1 MPNLLNKRLD
11 AHKKHTS
18 AGFTAGVWTLSGVV
32 LAACG
37 IFDDDG
43 GGGNTLH
50 VQRSPVQGAR
60 IYFDMNND
68 GVIDATDEAMQ
79 DAVFPQGFVTD
90 AAGRAHNIPAVFQD
104 LPFKA
109 VLDGAIDAD
118 TGAPLSGA
126 LHSIPDA
133 NGAHRLTSP
142 ITDLLA
148 DADKTPEEMARALL
162 PHADSDEITR
172 ILEAIN
178 NPRNYLGGDD
188 GVEGFAF
195 FLAKEQEEGRTPTPT
210 DSAVQSKAAQYLTD
224 SPTDNPTD
232 PGDTLIIVNEDADT
246 DTAFI
251 DLPAKTIGAH
261 DAYVATIQAVSH
273 AGGVNYRFV
282 EADGI
287 PADVSDFNIDSQ
299 GIISFIGENPTT
311 TTLHIE
317 VSNGDATESEIVRV
331 AITVADAPT
340 VDELPA
346 GAESATIM
354 ENVVGAAGGTALI
367 EGITTSATN
376 PTWKIGEAN
385 PAGLSAIMDKF
396 EIVSG
401 TGITYNLVLKTGASL
416 DYETIPRGVLNLHLW
431 AQENGVRSNPLE
443 LRIRVEQDP
452 DEVAFSGGFT
462 GIVAE
467 DGNGIAQGTISVE
480 NQDSAT
486 ATATDG
492 TYGTLALDD
501 GRWIYTL
508 INTNSAVNAL
518 RAGEALI
525 DIATITLS
533 SGESQNIIIRINGA
547 DEDVHFLND
556 TGTRTADA
564 SVDVEFGNPVL
575 VGVDIFDGLTLTNA
589 NLADIA
595 VKFADT
601 GESYN
606 LFTITNAGLLT
617 FIGTNEDVANF
628 GDSITLNLQIT
639 APTLTTATLPFA
651 LQVNVVNAVDDGRTA
666 YEIVGDVEVGQILR
680 VQEVQ
685 GSSDPDGVI
694 SDVGFQ
700 WFRGDENVPTLLRTG
715 ETYRVT
721 QADIDSGDSIGVFAI
736 YTDGSGATYTHRDN
750 DDTTTIAVFATPVKF
765 TSPAIN
771 ARTIN
776 LAEDTSATSTVHFNV
791 QATSSDNSGPV
802 DIATY
807 MFIDD
812 TDTAT
817 TRYRGFT
824 INPSSGAITLTGSLD
839 FEDTHRDGSTI
850 NLRVRATDANAETA
864 DITLT
869 VNLSDVNEHAPAFVT
884 NADDSALTDGT
895 EEIAE
900 DAANGD
906 RVGLFRATDADGTN
920 NEITYTLDD
929 GGVGVFGIR
938 AVTGTDNWEIYVAD
952 NTNLDFD
959 GSTKSYTIRIT
970 ASDSDPDTTA
980 RMSSPPEAVTIT
992 LSDVNDIVPTYTT
1005 SGAPSVRTTSDAAV
1019 DPLTS
1024 DTATGY
1030 SITITDADTNNQF
1043 AGNFDLND
1051 NRFAFQETS
1060 AGNGVWELVL
1070 LANQDI
1076 TEAAATAITLTYQ
1089 VHDGDNTAA
1098 TPGSVDINV
1107 VESSVRFNAG
1117 MGTQT
1122 IRENEYDTAN
1132 AAPITLA
1139 TTTPVATV
1147 AATSITPSAVVRYAI
1162 TGGADM
1168 ALFTIADSSSGAISL
1183 VNPLPLNHEMKDSYE
1198 VVVTATDSITTNTAI
1213 AHITIEVINNQEGDG
1228 TYVIEGNVA
1237 AGGRLNAVVT
1247 DPDGTQSITYE
1258 WYSLAAAG
1266 GGRQTLGA
1274 TQSITL
1280 ATDADLTR
1288 TYHVDITHTDNLDD
1302 AHTETLQASAVQF
1315 GEDSYSLDIFEG
1327 ENNPLPDI
1335 DAVLTGATLTYAFL
1349 TNPAT
1354 GATSQTS
1361 GIFTI
1366 DAGSGAISLTD
1377 SSAAPLDYETAQTH
1391 NLTVR
1396 ATETGGNQA
1405 SGDVEVTI
1413 NVRDLNE
1420 HDPEIVG
1427 GATATASISEDA
1439 GLNAMVT
1446 DVDASDDDPTNT
1458 LSYAITSGNIGDV
1471 FFIDPTSGVI
1481 TVNGALNR
1489 ETTASY
1495 DLVVTVTDD
1504 GVDNTDT
1511 LDEKTATQTITVA
1524 IGDINDSD
1532 PTWTTGN
1539 APNFAERA
1547 AVASDTPTGFSITL
1561 SDDDTD
1567 AVNEHNVIVVGTHAS
1582 RFKFIE
1588 DGTTANQW
1596 NLVLIAGQGVDRE
1609 VDDAMLTI
1617 EYQVMDGTRFT
1628 STPPSN
1634 VGITIDDI
1642 NDNGPTVTVAQT
1654 VAGTNGM
1661 IDERISGNTAAI
1673 VATGITITLA
1683 DADATSAH
1691 QSVTPTSTPKPQ
1703 FKVYNDDDPRT
1714 ENTDF
1719 EVVDDG
1725 GNWVLRLK
1733 AGEALDHTASPLSL
1747 KIGVSDGA
1755 HDEYITPTAFTVT
1768 INNLQEGPAVF
1779 EVNPTQANEKILEV
1793 EVDTA
1798 DPDGLDGMFSFQWF
1812 TTTDNGITQTDI
1824 SGEVG
1829 REFNTTGRTD
1839 PEDTVY
1845 GVRVEYTDHAGTVY
1859 SQANGNA
1866 PFAVNTTLR
1875 FTSSYSITLT
1885 DGNANPTLPTF
1896 ALELNNV
1903 AVTTGAKYTFATN
1916 GDPHNFFTLS
1926 EAGVLTLDRA
1936 VDFDTATAAQKSF
1949 NLLIVATASSGETAL
1964 AMIPVT
1970 VMDANDSNPSITAA
1984 DDTRTAMGVLVD
1996 DVVDSDPGVSFKI
2009 MDADS
2014 NAENTFDSAI
2024 TSTTHPSLEDRF
2036 TLIFDT
2042 SDPKA
2047 KTAKLA
2053 LKPNMKIDREELGN
2067 TDTIS
2072 LNVKVKDGQ
2081 ATSTDGVAV
2090 TITFTDINDNA
2101 PTMTTSG
2108 TASLT
2113 EEMAG
2118 IAGGTKTGFS
2128 ITLADKDSDAVNQHD
2143 IRVTGD
2149 LASRFGFVKNG
2160 TTPNQWNLVLLEG
2173 KKVDRDPG
2181 GDGASLTIAYTI
2193 TDDPHPPITDS
2204 VTVNIID
2211 TNDNPPKFAQSTYTL
2226 SVREDAGLDDKIGAP
2241 ITAMDPDVGM
2251 LFYDIINDPGALFE
2265 VDNNGQITVSG
2276 YFDYETTKSY
2286 SVTLEADDGVHDF
2299 ATATI
2304 IINVGDINDNQPTLT
2319 VVGTGAL
2326 QQLPASETATDTG
2339 ISFTLDDADKTA
2351 NPPVTEGF
2359 FTVDDDRFDVVSD
2372 GSGGWKLVLLAGK
2385 TVTYDADNP
2394 GIYPQVDIYDWSSSG
2409 EAADPMMVTIAIA
2422 PPPNQIPIFAD
2433 NPLSWGALVLDNG
2446 VLPEDTYD
2454 GDHLA
2459 TINASDPD
2467 GNYGNVLEF
2476 RIVGGDGTF
2485 SITDDTLILN
2495 KPLDYETTQS
2505 YQLTLRVLDD
2515 DGGFSDTDP
2524 ITINIGDVND
2534 NGPTVTVAQA
2544 VAGTDGA
2551 IDERVAGETAAII
2564 ATGITITLADADTIE
2579 AHKSIAPTS
2588 YFSPLFRVLNAADDM
2603 ENTDF
2608 DVVYDNGNWVLQ
2620 YTGTTLSAE
2629 SGDGTIALKIEVSDD
2644 ENTPPD
2650 VSDAFT
2656 LNINNLDEGEAT
2668 YIVSG
2673 NVAAGAELT
2682 ATLAPNGADPDGL
2695 VGTATYRWFRKSST
2709 DADPSALD
2717 APETASFSWLA
2728 PASATH
2734 THTLGALVDGAVYG
2748 VAVQYLDGYADGITP
2763 KGAATVV
2770 TARALA
2776 LEFAQT
2782 GGYSAT
2788 IKEDGTSL
2796 TALDIDAVLND
2807 PNITE
2812 NISYAFVTDADTG
2825 ATDTAHLGF
2834 TIDASDGTISFTG
2847 TAGTDLDYESITNN
2861 PIPLTVRA
2869 THDNGYNNIP
2879 NPSGDIMVSIA
2890 VNDVNEFAP
2899 VFVTPT
2905 MDTTLIGDSANVAE
2919 DVAMNYRVGLFRA
2932 TDADGDN
2939 NVVGYT
2945 LAGGG
2950 DVFDVRAVTG
2960 NTDNN
2965 WEIYVVD
2972 TANLDFDAGSK
2983 TYNLVITA
2991 SDSAN
2996 TPMTETKPVRITITD
3011 ANDNAPQYVNVDDT
3025 ALTTTA
3031 TVDERTSGNTAP
3043 IDILTFRFN
3052 DEDTAGV
3059 NPTILASHFTVLD
3072 ASNVE
3077 DTRFDVVAD
3086 GQNWKLRLKATA
3098 ELDFEATETLD
3109 LRISMNDQTHTAR
3122 SDLITLTIN
3131 NIDDGPAIYAIDPT
3145 ASATGGHH
3153 LALEVS
3159 TPDPDGVDTNFP
3171 ITYQWFTTTDDGV
3184 TKTPLA
3190 TDADGA
3196 SYTLKMGD
3204 STTPDYGVTVRYTDI
3219 SGKNEVVDS
3228 ALITLHPLIATGSG
3242 AVEENDQGADTGITL
3257 SAGNGYTIGGDD
3269 EFSFFDSE
3277 GEEDDRFEVV
3287 NEAGAW
3293 KLKLK
3298 SNVSLDAEQATRIN
3312 LRIVHNN
3319 GAVVPVDVQVAVDN
3333 VNDVAPDFTEETY
3346 RGRNTLPDLIIY
3358 EGDQIGVVIHEY
3370 EIVEDVGADDFL
3382 FYFESTGNLYSED
3395 RKFMLVKETRV
3406 DEETGREQIFLRV
3419 EVAQVLDYEEYTRI
3433 GTNPREVVVV
3443 QIKGT
3448 SLTDN
3453 GVLRTTI
3460 DDSNIRIYILNRND
3474 TPPELELPDGTNS
3487 AVAQVDENTDGA
3499 NVALNIMFKASDLDD
3514 STSLL
3519 RGHQGHNLPL
3529 TEFTFTISG
3538 DQAYKFEI
3546 TENRDADYRWQL
3558 KLKDGHSLDY
3568 ERADTLNLQITASD
3582 GVNTSAPI
3590 LVTINVNDDASES
3603 NTHNPYFIGGVIT
3616 LDVFEDIAVGVRIAT
3631 LTALDGDDGD
3641 TLTYSILAGNERGLF
3656 ALDANTGALT
3666 IAKTLDYE
3674 TAITHTLMVQVADGN
3689 SKTDR
3694 VEVAVNVLDVSPE
3707 TPAPADTTPGVNDI
3721 IPMFT
3726 RAIGSPIYG
3735 VIDETGGNAEDVST
3749 GYKIRIID
3757 ADSNNNFTFDFNDN
3771 RFKFVDQGEGI
3782 WELFLKSGSAVDY
3795 DMVGGESIALDFLIN
3810 DGVNNAGRRGAV
3822 NVRVNDIDDHA
3833 PIFTISGTGQI
3844 DEQISTQ
3851 HDAVYAGIT
3860 FTISDMDTGIGTN
3873 SPLFFQVN
3881 NPYQDR
3887 FELVQDGDTLKLY
3900 LKADAVLDYESE
3912 ATINGLTI
3920 TVANSPHP
3928 RYTSPAGAVTLHV
3941 QNKDDGDALYQVNG
3955 ASTAIGNTLT
3965 LQKIT
3970 DDPDGIK
3977 AGTLAYQ
3984 WFTTTDGGAT
3994 KNPLATNANGISYTL
4009 QTGDSTTAV
4018 YGVTIS
4024 YTDNADTQE
4033 SVDVLFGL
4041 TASAQ
4046 VGTVTE
4052 NDRGADTGITLS
4064 FDGSYSGI
4072 DSDSFIITGRDGA
4085 VDNRFEVVNESNAWK
4100 LKLKSNTSLDAE
4112 QATKINLNIALNDV
4126 SVDVQ
4131 VAVNNVNDVIPEFT
4145 NETYRGQN
4153 TLPDLII
4160 YEGDQIGTFI
4170 HEYEITEDVG
4180 AEDFLF
4186 YFESTGNLYS
4196 EDRKFMLVKE
4206 TRVDE
4211 ETGREQIFLRVE
4223 LAQELDYE
4231 EYTRIGTNPREVVVV
4246 QIKGTSLTDNGVLR
4260 TTIDDSNIRIY
4271 ILNRNDTPP
4280 ELELRDGTNSAVAQ
4294 VDENTDGAN
4303 VALNIMFK
4311 ASDLDDSTS
4320 LLRGHQGHNLPL
4332 TEFTF
4337 TISGD
4342 QAHKFEVVASGD
4354 TDYAWQLNLKSGQ
4367 SLDYERAAT
4376 LNLQITASDGIN
4388 TSAPLEI
4395 TINVNDNATETNPH
4409 NPYFTNDSITLDV
4422 HENIAVNTQIAT
4434 LTALD
4439 GDDGDGDTLTYAITA
4454 GNTNT
4459 QFAIDQNTGILT
4471 IAKSLDHETTPTH
4484 KLTIQANDGNGKTEE
4499 IIATIN
4505 VLDIDEDPAED
4516 LGLTPIPDTDP
4527 NA

>member
-37 IFDDDG
+37 LFDDDG

-148 DADKTPEEMARALL
+148 DDSKTPEEVARALL
-162 PHADSDEITR
+162 PNADSAEIAR
-172 ILEAIN
+172 ILEMIN
-178 NPRNYLGGDD
+178 NPRNYLGGHD

-195 FLAKEQEEGRTPTPT
+195 FLATETAAGRTPTPT
-210 DSAVQSKAAQYLTD
+210 DSEVQSKAAQYLTD

-232 PGDTLIIVNEDADT
+232 PNDTLIIVNEDADA
-246 DTAFI
+246 DSAFI
-251 DLPAKTIGAH
+251 DLPAKSIGTH

-273 AGGVNYRFV
+273 AGGVRYRFV
-282 EADGI
+282 EADGT
-287 PADVSDFNIDSQ
+287 PADVSDFNINAQ
-299 GIISFIGENPTT
+299 GVIAFIGENPTT
-311 TTLHIE
+311 ATLHIE
-317 VSNGDATESEIVRV
+317 VSNSDAAESEIVRV
-331 AITVADAPT
+331 AVTVADAPT
-340 VDELPA
+340 LNELPA
-346 GAESATIM
+346 GDDVGTIM

-367 EGITTSATN
+367 TGITTSATN

-385 PAGLSAIMDKF
+385 PAGLSAIMNKF

-401 TGITYNLVLKTGASL
+401 TGITYNLVLKAGESL
-416 DYETIPRGVLNLHLW
+416 DYEAIPRGVLNLHLW
-431 AQENGVRSNPLE
+431 AKENGVRSNPLE
-443 LRIRVEQDP
+443 LRIQVENDP
-452 DEVAFSGGFT
+452 DEVGFSGDFT
-462 GIVAE
+462 GIVTE

-486 ATATDG
+486 ATPTDG

-508 INTNSAVNAL
+508 INSNSAVNAL
-518 RAGEALI
+518 RAGEVLI
-525 DIATITLS
+525 DTATITLS
-533 SGESQNIIIRINGA
+533 SGESQSIVIRINGA

-564 SVDVEFGNPVL
+564 RVDVELGNPVL
-575 VGVDIFDGLTLTNA
+575 SGVDIFDGLTLTNA
-589 NLADIA
+589 NLADIE
-595 VKFADT
+595 VKFASTEGD
-601 GESYN
+601 YN
-606 LFTITNAGLLT
+606 LFTITNEGLLT
-617 FIGTNEDVANF
+617 FTGTNEDVASF

-639 APTLTTATLPFA
+639 APTLTAATLPFA
-651 LQVNVVNAVDDGRTA
+651 LSVNVINMVDDGRTA
-666 YEIVGDVEVGQILR
+666 YEIVGDVAVGQILM

-685 GSSDPDGVI
+685 GSSDPDGVVG
-694 SDVGFQ
+694 DVSFQ
-700 WFRGDENVPTLLRTG
+700 WFRGDERNPTLLRTG

-721 QADIDSGDSIGVFAI
+721 QTDIDSGDSIGVFAI

-750 DDTTTIAVFATPVKF
+750 DDTTTIAAFATPVKF
-765 TSPAIN
+765 TSPDIN

-776 LAEDTSATSTVHFNV
+776 LAEDMSATSTVHFNV

-802 DIATY
+802 DIASY

-817 TRYRGFT
+817 TTYRGFT

-850 NLRVRATDANAETA
+850 NLRVRATDANTETA

-869 VNLSDVNEHAPAFVT
+869 VNLSDANEHAPVFVT
-884 NADDSALTDGT
+884 NAEDSALTDGT

-900 DAANGD
+900 DVANGH

-920 NEITYTLDD
+920 NEITYSLDD

-938 AVTGTDNWEIYVAD
+938 AVAGTDNWEIYVAD

-959 GSTKSYTIRIT
+959 EGTKSYTIRIT
-970 ASDSDPDTTA
+970 ASDSDPDSV
-980 RMSSPPEAVTIT
+980 MSSPPEAVTIT
-992 LSDVNDIVPTYTT
+992 LSDVNDITPTYTP
-1005 SGAPSVRTTSDAAV
+1005 SGTASVRTTSDPAV

-1051 NRFAFQETS
+1051 NRFAFQDQ
-1060 AGNGVWELVL
+1060 GNGVWNLVL

-1076 TEAAATAITLTYQ
+1076 TEAAATTITLTYQ

-1107 VESSVRFNAG
+1107 VESSVSFNAG

-1198 VVVTATDSITTNTAI
+1198 VVVTATDSITTNTAE

-1280 ATDADLTR
+1280 DQDADLTR
-1288 TYHVDITHTDNLDD
+1288 TYHVEITHTDNLDD
-1302 AHTETLQASAVQF
+1302 KHTKTLQASAVQF

-1458 LSYAITSGNIGDV
+1458 LRYEITSGNIGDA
-1471 FFIDPTSGVI
+1471 FTIDPTSGVI

-1511 LDEKTATQTITVA
+1511 LDEKTATQTITLA

-1539 APNFAERA
+1539 APNFAERT
-1547 AVASDTPTGFSITL
+1547 AVASDTLTGFSITL

-1567 AVNEHNVIVVGTHAS
+1567 AVNEHNVIVTGTHAS
-1582 RFKFIE
+1582 RFKFVE

-1609 VDDAMLTI
+1609 TDGEMLTI
-1617 EYQVMDGTRFT
+1617 EYQVLDGTRFT
-1628 STPPSN
+1628 SSPPST
-1634 VGITIDDI
+1634 VDITIDDI
-1642 NDNGPTVTVAQT
+1642 NDNGPTVTVTQD
-1654 VAGTNGM
+1654 VVGTNGM
-1661 IDERISGNTAAI
+1661 IDERIASNTAAI
-1673 VATGITITLA
+1673 TATGITITLA
-1683 DADATSAH
+1683 DADATAGR
-1691 QSVTPTSTPKPQ
+1691 QSITPSSTPKPQ
-1703 FKVYNDDDPRT
+1703 FKVYNAANDM

-1719 EVVDDG
+1719 EVVYDG

-1733 AGEALDHTASPLSL
+1733 AGKALDHTASPLSL

-1824 SGEVG
+1824 AGEND
-1829 REFNTTGRTD
+1829 REFDTTGRTD

-1845 GVRVEYTDHAGTVY
+1845 GVRVEYTDHAGTTY
-1859 SQANGNA
+1859 SKANGNA

-1885 DGNANPTLPTF
+1885 DGDASPTLPTF

-1903 AVTTGAKYTFATN
+1903 AVTTGATYAFATD

-1936 VDFDTATAAQKSF
+1936 VDFDTASAAQKSF
-1949 NLLIVATASSGETAL
+1949 NLLIVAEAAGGETAL
-1964 AMIPVT
+1964 AMIPVN
-1970 VMDANDSNPSITAA
+1970 VMDANDSDPSITAT
-1984 DDTRTAMGVLVD
+1984 DDSLDAMGVLVD

-2024 TSTTHPSLEDRF
+2024 TSTSHPSLEDRF

-2108 TASLT
+2108 TASIT

-2118 IAGGTKTGFS
+2118 GAGGTATGFS

-2149 LASRFGFVKNG
+2149 LASRFGFVKDG
-2160 TTPNQWNLVLLEG
+2160 TTANQWNLVLLEG

-2181 GDGASLTIAYTI
+2181 GDGETLTIAYTI
-2193 TDDPHPPITDS
+2193 TDDPHPPITDT

-2241 ITAMDPDVGM
+2241 ITAMDPDVGT
-2251 LFYDIINDPGALFE
+2251 LYYSIYNDPDALFD

-2286 SVTLEADDGVHDF
+2286 SVTLEADDGVHDP
-2299 ATATI
+2299 ATATLF
-2304 IINVGDINDNQPTLT
+2304 INVEDTNDNQPTLT
-2319 VVGTGAL
+2319 IVGTGTL
-2326 QQLPASETATDTG
+2326 QELPASTTATDTG
-2339 ISFTLDDADKTA
+2339 ISFTIDDADKTA
-2351 NPPVTEGF
+2351 GVNTAVTESF
-2359 FTVDDDRFDVVSD
+2359 FAVDDDRFDVVSD

-2385 TVTYDADNP
+2385 TVTYDPDIP
-2394 GIYPQVDIYDWSSSG
+2394 EIYPQVDIYDWSSSG
-2409 EAADPMMVTIAIA
+2409 EAEDPMMVTITIT
-2422 PPPNQIPIFAD
+2422 PPPNQIPVFDA
-2433 NPLSWGALVLDNG
+2433 NPLSWVPFVLQNG

-2544 VAGTDGA
+2544 VADTDGA
-2551 IDERVAGETAAII
+2551 IDERVAGEVAAIT

-2588 YFSPLFRVLNAADDM
+2588 YFSPLFRVLNADDNTH
-2603 ENTDF
+2603 NTDF
-2608 DVVYDNGNWVLQ
+2608 DVVYDSGNWVLQ

-2629 SGDGTIALKIEVSDD
+2629 SGDATITLKIEVSDD

-2656 LNINNLDEGEAT
+2656 LTINNLDEGAAT

-2695 VGTATYRWFRKSST
+2695 VGDATYRWFRKAST

-2717 APETASFSWLA
+2717 APETASFKWLA
-2728 PASATH
+2728 PASTTH
-2734 THTLGALVDGAVYG
+2734 THTLGALVDGADYG
-2748 VAVQYLDGYADGITP
+2748 VAVSYLDGYADGITP

-2770 TARALA
+2770 TALALA
-2776 LEFAQT
+2776 VEFAQT

-2796 TALDIDAVLND
+2796 TALDIDASLND

-2834 TIDASDGTISFTG
+2834 TIDAGSGEITFTG
-2847 TAGTDLDYESITNN
+2847 TAGTDLDFESITNN

-2879 NPSGDIMVSIA
+2879 NPSGDIMVAIS
-2890 VNDVNEFAP
+2890 VGDLNEFAP

-2905 MDTTLIGDSANVAE
+2905 MDTSLIGDSANVAE
-2919 DVAMNYRVGLFRA
+2919 DVAVDYRVGLFRA
-2932 TDADGDN
+2932 TDADGSN
-2939 NVVGYT
+2939 NIVTYT

-2950 DVFDVRAVTG
+2950 GVFDVRAVTG
-2960 NTDNN
+2960 STDNN
-2965 WEIYVVD
+2965 WEIYVTD

-2983 TYNLVITA
+2983 TYDLIITA

-2996 TPMTETKPVRITITD
+2996 TPMTETKPVRITLTD
-3011 ANDNAPQYVNVDDT
+3011 ANDNAPQYVDVDGT

-3031 TVDERTSGNTAP
+3031 TVDERTSDNTAP
-3043 IDILTFRFN
+3043 IDILTFKFS
-3052 DEDTAGV
+3052 DADTAGV

-3072 ASNVE
+3072 ASDAE
-3077 DTRFDVVAD
+3077 DTRFHVVAD
-3086 GQNWKLRLKATA
+3086 GQNWKLQLKATA
-3098 ELDFEATETLD
+3098 ELDFETTETLD
-3109 LRISMNDQTHTAR
+3109 LRISMNDQTHIAR

-3131 NIDDGPAIYAIDPT
+3131 NIDDGPARYAIDPT
-3145 ASATGGHH
+3145 ASATGGNM
-3153 LALEVS
+3153 LALRVS

-3171 ITYQWFTTTDDGV
+3171 ITYQWFTTTDGGT

-3196 SYTLKMGD
+3196 SYTLKMTD
-3204 STTPDYGVTVRYTDI
+3204 STAPNYGVTVRYTDI

-3242 AVEENDQGADTGITL
+3242 AVEENDRGADTGITL
-3257 SAGNGYTIGGDD
+3257 SAGNGYTIGGDA
-3269 EFSFFDSE
+3269 EFSVYAKGGDND

-3287 NEAGAW
+3287 NEAGVW

-3382 FYFESTGNLYSED
+3382 FYFESTD
-3395 RKFMLVKETRV
+3395 
-3406 DEETGREQIFLRV
+3406 
-3419 EVAQVLDYEEYTRI
+3419 
-3433 GTNPREVVVV
+3433 
-3443 QIKGT
+3443 
-3448 SLTDN
+3448 
-3453 GVLRTTI
+3453 
-3460 DDSNIRIYILNRND
+3460 
-3474 TPPELELPDGTNS
+3474 
-3487 AVAQVDENTDGA
+3487 
-3499 NVALNIMFKASDLDD
+3499 
-3514 STSLL
+3514 
-3519 RGHQGHNLPL
+3519 
-3529 TEFTFTISG
+3529 
-3538 DQAYKFEI
+3538 
-3546 TENRDADYRWQL
+3546 
-3558 KLKDGHSLDY
+3558 
-3568 ERADTLNLQITASD
+3568 
-3582 GVNTSAPI
+3582 
-3590 LVTINVNDDASES
+3590 
-3603 NTHNPYFIGGVIT
+3603 
-3616 LDVFEDIAVGVRIAT
+3616 
-3631 LTALDGDDGD
+3631 
-3641 TLTYSILAGNERGLF
+3641 
-3656 ALDANTGALT
+3656 
-3666 IAKTLDYE
+3666 
-3674 TAITHTLMVQVADGN
+3674 
-3689 SKTDR
+3689 
-3694 VEVAVNVLDVSPE
+3694 
-3707 TPAPADTTPGVNDI
+3707 
-3721 IPMFT
+3721 
-3726 RAIGSPIYG
+3726 
-3735 VIDETGGNAEDVST
+3735 
-3749 GYKIRIID
+3749 
-3757 ADSNNNFTFDFNDN
+3757 
-3771 RFKFVDQGEGI
+3771 
-3782 WELFLKSGSAVDY
+3782 
-3795 DMVGGESIALDFLIN
+3795 
-3810 DGVNNAGRRGAV
+3810 
-3822 NVRVNDIDDHA
+3822 
-3833 PIFTISGTGQI
+3833 
-3844 DEQISTQ
+3844 
-3851 HDAVYAGIT
+3851 
-3860 FTISDMDTGIGTN
+3860 
-3873 SPLFFQVN
+3873 
-3881 NPYQDR
+3881 
-3887 FELVQDGDTLKLY
+3887 
-3900 LKADAVLDYESE
+3900 
-3912 ATINGLTI
+3912 
-3920 TVANSPHP
+3920 
-3928 RYTSPAGAVTLHV
+3928 
-3941 QNKDDGDALYQVNG
+3941 
-3955 ASTAIGNTLT
+3955 
-3965 LQKIT
+3965 
-3970 DDPDGIK
+3970 
-3977 AGTLAYQ
+3977 
-3984 WFTTTDGGAT
+3984 
-3994 KNPLATNANGISYTL
+3994 
-4009 QTGDSTTAV
+4009 
-4018 YGVTIS
+4018 
-4024 YTDNADTQE
+4024 
-4033 SVDVLFGL
+4033 
-4041 TASAQ
+4041 
-4046 VGTVTE
+4046 
-4052 NDRGADTGITLS
+4052 
-4064 FDGSYSGI
+4064 
-4072 DSDSFIITGRDGA
+4072 
-4085 VDNRFEVVNESNAWK
+4085 
-4100 LKLKSNTSLDAE
+4100 
-4112 QATKINLNIALNDV
+4112 
-4126 SVDVQ
+4126 
-4131 VAVNNVNDVIPEFT
+4131 
-4145 NETYRGQN
+4145 
-4153 TLPDLII
+4153 
-4160 YEGDQIGTFI
+4160 
-4170 HEYEITEDVG
+4170 
-4180 AEDFLF
+4180 
-4186 YFESTGNLYS
+4186 NLYS

-4280 ELELRDGTNSAVAQ
+4280 ELELRDGTNSVVAQ

-4342 QAHKFEVVASGD
+4342 QAYKFEITENRDA
-4354 TDYAWQLNLKSGQ
+4354 DYRWQLKLKDGH

-4376 LNLQITASDGIN
+4376 LNLQITASDG
-4388 TSAPLEI
+4388 
-4395 TINVNDNATETNPH
+4395 
-4409 NPYFTNDSITLDV
+4409 
-4422 HENIAVNTQIAT
+4422 VNTFRAH
-4434 LTALD
+4434 
-4439 GDDGDGDTLTYAITA
+4439 
-4454 GNTNT
+4454 
-4459 QFAIDQNTGILT
+4459 FC
-4471 IAKSLDHETTPTH
+4471 DH
-4484 KLTIQANDGNGKTEE
+4484 KRQ
-4499 IIATIN
+4499 
-4505 VLDIDEDPAED
+4505 
-4516 LGLTPIPDTDP
+4516 
-4527 NA
+4527 